1 MKNRDYNKNDN
12 NNENSQERIVIIP
25 PEENPFIHGHGPG
38 QSIPPWGIPG
48 GPGPVVPPLPPPGMP
63 GQPNQQ
69 GNSTTIPNFPPI
81 PQQQNQNIL
90 IVKIKSVFENTFVL
104 TGPNN
109 YLYATGANANQGSTF
124 RIIMLQG
131 NTVILRAENQNFIRL
146 NDRDILV
153 ADTDRNRATRFLV
166 YQTNDRE
173 YVLRAPNGN
182 YVRVRERDNVLVARA
197 ENPGPRTI
205 LKFRNVN

>member
-1 MKNRDYNKNDN
+1 MRKVPDNGKSDNK
-12 NNENSQERIVIIP
+12 ENSKERIVIIP
-25 PEENPFIHGHGPG
+25 PEENPFIHGPGPG
-38 QSIPPWGIPG
+38 QGIPPWGIPV
-48 GPGPVVPPLPPPGMP
+48 GPGPFIPKLPIK
-63 GQPNQQ
+63 PNQP
-69 GNSTTIPNFPPI
+69 GNATMPNFPPI
-81 PQQQNQNIL
+81 PQYQNKDKNIL
-90 IVKIKSVFENTFVL
+90 VVKIKSVFENAFVL
-104 TGPNN
+104 VSKNN
-109 YLYATGANANQGSTF
+109 YLYATGANANQGATF
-124 RIIMLQG
+124 RMTILEGNKVIIR
-131 NTVILRAENQNFIRL
+131 VENQNFVRL
-146 NDRDILV
+146 DNRDILI